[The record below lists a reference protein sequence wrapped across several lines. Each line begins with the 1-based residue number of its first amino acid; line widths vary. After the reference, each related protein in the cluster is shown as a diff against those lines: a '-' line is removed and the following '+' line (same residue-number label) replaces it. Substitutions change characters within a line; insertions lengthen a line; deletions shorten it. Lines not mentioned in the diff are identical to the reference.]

1 MSATMRIVRAR
12 KFGRIN
18 DFTHVKSFGILSCLG
33 LFLSLMTSWSR
44 NRSSSDDAKPLPA
57 GFKNSG
63 SHVRSDP

>member
-1 MSATMRIVRAR
+1 MRIVRAR
-12 KFGRIN
+12 KLGRIN
-18 DFTHVKSFGILSCLG
+18 DFTHVKSVGILSCLG

-44 NRSSSDDAKPLPA
+44 NRSSSSDDAKPLPA